1 MRMVELMREGRTREM
16 VQLMP
21 EFTER
26 SIAETD
32 AGGLSWLMSALDYPD
47 YEADVHA
54 YSTVIGT
61 GNAIVEWDPRHAKLQ
76 VSP

>member
-1 MRMVELMREGRTREM
+1 MVELMREGRTREM

-21 EFTER
+21 EFTEQP
-26 SIAETD
+26 IAETD

-54 YSTVIGT
+54 YVLSLAQGT
-61 GNAIVEWDPRHAKLQ
+61 P
-76 VSP
+76 S

>member
-1 MRMVELMREGRTREM
+1 
-16 VQLMP
+16 
-21 EFTER
+21 
-26 SIAETD
+26 
-32 AGGLSWLMSALDYPD
+32 MSALDYPD

-54 YSTVIGT
+54 YGTVIGT